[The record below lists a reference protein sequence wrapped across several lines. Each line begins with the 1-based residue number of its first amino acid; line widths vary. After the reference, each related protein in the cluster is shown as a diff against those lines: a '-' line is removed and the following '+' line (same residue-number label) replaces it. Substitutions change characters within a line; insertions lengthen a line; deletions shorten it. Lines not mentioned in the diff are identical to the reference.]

1 MSSYLAE
8 VEMPQRE
15 EPEMDELEM
24 LARGTCGEE
33 VEISEVAEEV
43 EEPQDDDGVEE
54 DEVLPPPPLKKDKLK
69 SEDIFKRKKPPSK
82 QIAPSVP
89 EIAPITVNHEE
100 PIMPAAKPVKKKRQM
115 SEKQLAALA
124 RGREKRAANKKAKAQ
139 SQPAPQ
145 PAAVYEAP
153 PPTPQPQE
161 KLYSQKEVEE
171 LIFQGVSRYDGIR
184 KKRKEEKRKTQAKQV
199 HEQKVFSTI
208 NTAMTS
214 NNPDPWASAFTF

>member
-8 VEMPQRE
+8 VEMPQK
-15 EPEMDELEM
+15 EPEMEELEM
-24 LARGTCGEE
+24 REE
-33 VEISEVAEEV
+33 VEISEVAEDV
-43 EEPQDDDGVEE
+43 EEQSEDGVEVE
-54 DEVLPPPPLKKDKLK
+54 TDVLPPPPEKKDKLK
-69 SEDIFKRKKPPSK
+69 SEDIFRPKK
-82 QIAPSVP
+82 APAKKTVP

-124 RGREKRAANKKAKAQ
+124 RGREARAAKKKAQQKA
-139 SQPAPQ
+139 QPAPQ
-145 PAAVYEAP
+145 PEPVKHTP

-161 KLYSQKEVEE
+161 KLYTQKEVEE

-184 KKRKEEKRKTQAKQV
+184 KQRKEEKRKTQAKKA

-208 NTAMTS
+208 NTAMTN

>member
-1 MSSYLAE
+1 MSYLAE
-8 VEMPQRE
+8 VEMPQKE
-15 EPEMDELEM
+15 EPEMDEIEM
-24 LARGTCGEE
+24 REE

-43 EEPQDDDGVEE
+43 EEQSDDEGVPEA
-54 DEVLPPPPLKKDKLK
+54 DVLPPSPRKKDKLK
-69 SEDIFKRKKPPSK
+69 SEDIFKRKKPPAK
-82 QIAPSVP
+82 QTAPVP
-89 EIAPITVNHEE
+89 EISPIHVNHES
-100 PIMPAAKPVKKKRQM
+100 PIIPTEKPVKKKRTL

-139 SQPAPQ
+139 SAPQ
-145 PAAVYEAP
+145 PKPKPEPVYEEAP

-184 KKRKEEKRKTQAKQV
+184 KQQKAEKRKTQAKKA
-199 HEQKVFSTI
+199 HEQKVFTTI

-214 NNPDPWASAFTF
+214 NNPDPYANCFSF

>member
-1 MSSYLAE
+1 MSYLAE
-8 VEMPQRE
+8 VEMPKKE
-15 EPEMDELEM
+15 EPEMDEIEM
-24 LARGTCGEE
+24 REE

-43 EEPQDDDGVEE
+43 EEQSDDGVEE
-54 DEVLPPPPLKKDKLK
+54 EEVLPPPPTKKDKLK
-69 SEDIFKRKKPPSK
+69 SEDIFKRKKPPAK
-82 QIAPSVP
+82 QTASVP
-89 EIAPITVNHEE
+89 EISPLTVNHES
-100 PIMPAAKPVKKKRQM
+100 PIIPTEKPVKKKRTL

-124 RGREKRAANKKAKAQ
+124 RGREKRAQNKKAKAQ

-145 PAAVYEAP
+145 PKSEPKYEAP
-153 PPTPQPQE
+153 PPTPQPRE

-184 KKRKEEKRKTQAKQV
+184 KQQKAEKRKTQAKKA
-199 HEQKVFSTI
+199 HEQKVFTTI

>member
-8 VEMPQRE
+8 VEMPKRE
-15 EPEMDELEM
+15 EPEIDEIEL
-24 LARGTCGEE
+24 REE
-33 VEISEVAEEV
+33 VEISEVSEEV
-43 EEPQDDDGVEE
+43 EEPQDDGVEE
-54 DEVLPPPPLKKDKLK
+54 AEVLPPPPAKKDKLK
-69 SEDIFKRKKPPSK
+69 SEDIFKRKKPPAK
-82 QIAPSVP
+82 QTAPVP

-100 PIMPAAKPVKKKRQM
+100 PIIPSEKPVKKKRQM

-139 SQPAPQ
+139 APATATAPQ

-153 PPTPQPQE
+153 PPTPQPRE

-171 LIFQGVSRYDGIR
+171 LIFQGVSRYDNIR
-184 KKRKEEKRKTQAKQV
+184 KQQKAEKRVKQAKQA

-208 NTAMTS
+208 NTAMTN